1 MIINLLIRQQ
11 AQANAIPNKH
21 FINTIIFDGK
31 IGDDKKK
38 PRRMIYF
45 AYFLWGICEVNQL
58 CG

>member
-38 PRRMIYF
+38 TQTYDLLRIF
-45 AYFLWGICEVNQL
+45 SVGDL
-58 CG
+58 